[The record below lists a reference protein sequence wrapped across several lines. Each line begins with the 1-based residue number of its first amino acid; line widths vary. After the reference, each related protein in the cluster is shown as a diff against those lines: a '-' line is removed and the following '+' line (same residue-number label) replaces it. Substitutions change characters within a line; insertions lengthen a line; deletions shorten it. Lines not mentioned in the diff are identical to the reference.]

1 MKSSAKKFVVSVILG
16 IGLAY
21 IEAAVV
27 VYLRAIFYPEGFDFP
42 LPEFGS
48 NVLWRTFLTI
58 EIGREAA
65 TLVVL
70 LAGSYLLGYNFR
82 SRLAYFL
89 TLFAIWDIFY
99 YVWLKVLLNWPAS
112 IMDWDI
118 LFLIPSPWAGPVL
131 APVIISVTILL
142 MALAIL
148 YREGRH
154 RPLRPTRTC
163 IVGFI
168 LISIVLIGMFCWAGM
183 HITEAGYKSCFS
195 WPVFAGGELL
205 GITLFLLC
213 YLRSDQQH
221 KES

>member
-1 MKSSAKKFVVSVILG
+1 MKSIAKRFTISVIFG
-16 IGLAY
+16 ISLAY

-48 NVLWRTFLTI
+48 SSSWMAFLTI

-70 LAGSYLLGYNFR
+70 LSSSYLIGSNFR
-82 SRLAYFL
+82 SRLAFFL
-89 TLFAIWDIFY
+89 TLFAIWDVFY

-131 APVIISVTILL
+131 APVIISATMLL

-148 YREGRH
+148 YREGH
-154 RPLRPTRTC
+154 GRPLRLTRPC
-163 IVGFI
+163 IVGFVS
-168 LISIVLIGMFCWAGM
+168 ISIVLIGMFCWAGM

-205 GITLFLLC
+205 GVALFLVC
-213 YLRSDQQH
+213 YLRSDRQH
-221 KES
+221 KGL

>member
-1 MKSSAKKFVVSVILG
+1 MKNIAKKLVVSVILG

-48 NVLWRTFLTI
+48 SSLWMALLTT

-70 LAGSYLLGYNFR
+70 LSSSYLIGSNLR
-82 SRLAYFL
+82 SRLACFL

-131 APVIISVTILL
+131 APVIISVTMLL

-148 YREGRH
+148 YREGH
-154 RPLRPTRTC
+154 GRPLRLTLPC

-168 LISIVLIGMFCWAGM
+168 SISIVFIGMFCWAGM

-195 WPVFAGGELL
+195 WSVFAGGELL
-205 GITLFLLC
+205 GVALFLVC
-213 YLRSDQQH
+213 YLRSGQQH

>member
-1 MKSSAKKFVVSVILG
+1 MKNTAKKFIVSVILG
-16 IGLAY
+16 ISLAY

-42 LPEFGS
+42 LSQFGS
-48 NVLWRTFLTI
+48 SSLWMAFLTI
-58 EIGREAA
+58 EIGREVA

-99 YVWLKVLLNWPAS
+99 YVWLKILLNWPAS

-148 YREGRH
+148 YREGRG
-154 RPLRPTRTC
+154 RPLQLTRLY

-168 LISIVLIGMFCWAGM
+168 SISIVLIGMFCWAGM

-205 GITLFLLC
+205 GVALFLVC
-213 YLRSDQQH
+213 YLRSDRQH